1 MSKEILKYFLLL
13 AFLPM
18 IEMLQAQS
26 NFSVEESVQYAI
38 KNHSSTQKDINKI
51 ADAEAQM
58 KAIRA
63 TGLPQING
71 SAEYSYYIEVPS
83 FPTPNFGGGGID
95 PVKQYNLLNEEQLKD
110 YNERLLAQQQSAP
123 KTISLQQRNNIN
135 LGLNASILAFDGSY
149 LVALKAAKLYREF
162 VKSQTEITPVTIR
175 KNVTDSYYTVLIAE
189 KNKAQLEKN
198 LSIVQ
203 TFRKEA
209 GEIFKA
215 GLNEKLD
222 VDRIDLSI
230 SNLQSTINILNRN
243 IEVLKN
249 VLKFQMQYP
258 IEQPIT
264 LTDSFDMIY
273 NKAQTEQSKAVEQL
287 NIQSRPEYRSIG
299 KGIELAKLD
308 IDRYKKGYLPTL
320 SIFGSFGRGFQS
332 DNLFKSGGLWIPS
345 SLVGIQFSVPIYD
358 GGAKKANIQ
367 RSKIVVD
374 NNVIDRND
382 FERATALEVINAQQS
397 YLNALETVK
406 EKQKTL
412 DLAQEIFRVAQVKY
426 KEGIGASF
434 ETQQAESELY
444 SAQAGLIQ
452 AQSEVITSKFAIEK
466 ALGNFE

>member
-110 YNERLLAQQQSAP
+110 YNEKLLAQQQSAP